1 MKVEVFKVEQTFLK
15 TSVGE
20 SILHKVGKN
29 DSYTYSHEMRYDIKG
44 ENIQKKRQITARE
57 YI

>member
-1 MKVEVFKVEQTFLK
+1 MKVEVFQVEQTFLK

-44 ENIQKKRQITARE
+44 ENIQKKR
-57 YI
+57 